1 MSYST
6 AYNYRERSIFDLKTL
21 IDALRFLIVNAIL
34 ALILLFLSLEEID
47 WSIFSFVENL
57 NDNVIDNT
65 SWNIKNFFKFI

>member
-1 MSYST
+1 MAYST
-6 AYNYRERSIFDLKTL
+6 PYNYRERSIFDLKTL

-65 SWNIKNFFKFI
+65 SWNIKTFFKFI